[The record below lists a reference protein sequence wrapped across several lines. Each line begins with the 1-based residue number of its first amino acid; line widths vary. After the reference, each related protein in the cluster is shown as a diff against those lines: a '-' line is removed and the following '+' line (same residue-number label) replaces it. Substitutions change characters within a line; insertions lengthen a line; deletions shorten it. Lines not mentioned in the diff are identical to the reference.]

1 MRIIRNYFLRE
12 FLTNLTASFVGITF
26 ILLLGNLITA
36 LDYIVRKGIDPMIAV
51 KSFVYAVP
59 YLLQYSLPL
68 SVLLGI
74 LLTMSRFS
82 SDNEIIAIKAA
93 GIGMSRIL
101 GIFFSVGIV
110 LSMVLLIM
118 QFSIIPYS
126 SFMSKRIL
134 KDLGSVNPGSLIEPG
149 TFIDTFD
156 GFVLFV
162 HDTEFSTL
170 RKIYI
175 YQTGEKKGN
184 IIFAERGE
192 FSVDKGFLRIKLEN
206 GFIEAPDMQYRI
218 MFQTHFMSLP
228 ITTGAKIEK
237 KIKQKDIKELYADI
251 KVYEKNIAQKT
262 SFDRSEY
269 TKVKAEIHKRYSF
282 SLTALIFILLGFG
295 LAGRTKGRDRSV
307 NLTII
312 FVTGLAYYV
321 LSVLFQSLVLKER
334 LPVLGIWIPNIVFFV
349 YATYHTYKT
358 CRS

>member
-1 MRIIRNYFLRE
+1 MRIIRNYILGE
-12 FLTNLTASFVGITF
+12 FIGSLTASFVGITF

-36 LDYIVRKGIDPMIAV
+36 LDFIVRKGIDPILAV
-51 KSFVYAVP
+51 KSFAYAVP

-68 SVLLGI
+68 AVLLGI

-82 SDNEIIAIKAA
+82 ADNELVALKAA

-101 GIFFSVGIV
+101 VIFSSVGIV

-118 QFSIIPYS
+118 QFSVIPYS
-126 SFMSKRIL
+126 NYMSKRIL
-134 KDLGSVNPGSLIEPG
+134 KDLGSVNPSNLIEPG

-162 HDTEFSTL
+162 HDMEFSSL
-170 RKIYI
+170 RKIYL

-192 FSVDKGFLRIKLEN
+192 FTVDNGFLRIKLEN

-228 ITTGAKIEK
+228 ITSGGKIEK
-237 KIKQKDIKELYADI
+237 KIKQQDIKELYASA
-251 KVYEKNIAQKT
+251 NTLAKT
-262 SFDRSEY
+262 KDSQSFDGIEY
-269 TKVKAEIHKRYSF
+269 RKVVTEIHKRYSF
-282 SLTALIFILLGFG
+282 SLTAIIFILLGFG

-312 FVTGLAYYV
+312 FVIGLAYYV
-321 LSVLFQSLVLKER
+321 LSILFESLVIKSK
-334 LPVLGIWIPNIVFFV
+334 LPVVGIWIPNVIFFSF
-349 YATYHTYKT
+349 AAYHTYKT

>member
-192 FSVDKGFLRIKLEN
+192 FSVDKGFLRIKLE
-206 GFIEAPDMQYRI
+206 
-218 MFQTHFMSLP
+218 
-228 ITTGAKIEK
+228 KI
-237 KIKQKDIKELYADI
+237 
-251 KVYEKNIAQKT
+251 
-262 SFDRSEY
+262 
-269 TKVKAEIHKRYSF
+269 
-282 SLTALIFILLGFG
+282 
-295 LAGRTKGRDRSV
+295 GRASCR
-307 NLTII
+307 
-312 FVTGLAYYV
+312 
-321 LSVLFQSLVLKER
+321 ER
-334 LPVLGIWIPNIVFFV
+334 V
-349 YATYHTYKT
+349 
-358 CRS
+358 